1 VRNRHGKA
9 TDHYLSVGEELVVL
23 PRGDY
28 EELVDALAAQEIDTA
43 LARREEELLSA
54 EEASALVATSS
65 PIAFWRS
72 KRGMTLALLAGE
84 VGVSE
89 GFLSELESGNTTA
102 DVTLYGKLADSLH
115 VLIDDLVA

>member
-89 GFLSELESGNTTA
+89 GFLSERIRQYNCRRHIIRKA
-102 DVTLYGKLADSLH
+102 RRLASRPDR
-115 VLIDDLVA
+115 